1 MPSTG
6 ITGALSSIR
15 ISSPPLPALELEQ
28 KSLMEADQ
36 SIKILPCFYEQLAT
50 QMSQSGLMQAG
61 H

>member
-6 ITGALSSIR
+6 ITGALSSMR
-15 ISSPPLPALELEQ
+15 ISSPPLPAREFGAD
-28 KSLMEADQ
+28 SLMGFDQ

-50 QMSQSGLMQAG
+50 QMSKSGLMQAG